1 MSQNNDTKSDII
13 KYIIGVVI
21 GALFAA
27 AVDVL
32 WVNPTLVKQQVEA
45 TKAMEQEAIVQ
56 ALSKRFEFVDKNSDY
71 EDAIEEVYK
80 AYNEAI
86 KNVAKLEEDNEGLIK
101 QHDETTASNTVD
113 RAKEYA
119 ENKEYGLAIDTLNG
133 VSSQTSEIT
142 SLIKRYE
149 EKAAEQLWNDVRT
162 KINEGKHD
170 EALKLINEYSYNLP
184 KGYDIE
190 ELKREIQSTKPVPI
204 SELIDIDSKN
214 WSVNEGEPI
223 DNFGNEHYSAYTST
237 IVNNNDYWASENEH
251 YVEYRSN
258 KEYKKLTG
266 IISPYEKIEEATVRI
281 LFDERIVETY
291 KVGKKT
297 DPIPFEFDISDVDY
311 IRFEVDLLWR
321 SGVIISD
328 VSISK

>member
-149 EKAAEQLWNDVRT
+149 EKAAEQL
-162 KINEGKHD
+162 E
-170 EALKLINEYSYNLP
+170 EAAKQGLFLSQ
-184 KGYDIE
+184 E
-190 ELKREIQSTKPVPI
+190 ELRNRSKVSNTVIEKMA
-204 SELIDIDSKN
+204 ELGILGDMPKN
-214 WSVNEGEPI
+214 SQLE
-223 DNFGNEHYSAYTST
+223 
-237 IVNNNDYWASENEH
+237 
-251 YVEYRSN
+251 
-258 KEYKKLTG
+258 
-266 IISPYEKIEEATVRI
+266 
-281 LFDERIVETY
+281 
-291 KVGKKT
+291 
-297 DPIPFEFDISDVDY
+297 FEF
-311 IRFEVDLLWR
+311 L
-321 SGVIISD
+321 
-328 VSISK
+328 